1 MTSVGNEIL
10 AAWVLVASGVAGRL
24 DSGAATRRRIEANRL
39 ACWYRAMS
47 AAWYVLVCA
56 NRLQNQALAR
66 FSGDEG
72 EHEAELKVEKGSEAA

>member
-1 MTSVGNEIL
+1 
-10 AAWVLVASGVAGRL
+10 
-24 DSGAATRRRIEANRL
+24 
-39 ACWYRAMS
+39 MS